1 MSCQKC
7 GSTDTYCGCDEAT
20 AIAERD
26 AALAELAALKKRLA
40 DSPIGAVEVYEVQRY
55 ICGKRVAVK
64 LPDSYDHGDIV
75 RVVRVLAED
84 KK

>member
-26 AALAELAALKKRLA
+26 AALAKLAALRKEVERLRNA
-40 DSPIGAVEVYEVQRY
+40 LAEIWDNTKEFEI
-55 ICGKRVAVK
+55 
-64 LPDSYDHGDIV
+64 
-75 RVVRVLAED
+75 RVLAGNALNSAEVPE
-84 KK
+84 